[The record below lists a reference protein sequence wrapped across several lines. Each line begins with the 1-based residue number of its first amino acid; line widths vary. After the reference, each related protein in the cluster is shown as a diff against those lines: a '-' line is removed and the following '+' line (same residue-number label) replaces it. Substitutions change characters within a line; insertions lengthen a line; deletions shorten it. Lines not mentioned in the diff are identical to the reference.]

1 MSNKKQNAI
10 DIAAK
15 TEKLIK
21 LIDES
26 SKDIKGHEYGLILRS
41 MGNNGLGREQTL
53 SGVLLRYLNAQL
65 RLVNKLSTVGST
77 PKTMKGFA
85 KSAKKAKSIDALF
98 PYIWSYK
105 LQTIQETTEDSK
117 KRLLN
122 NMSKSIIKF
131 VCDAHKLDYQE
142 HKGVHFKKP
151 DMLKII
157 RIVSNRY
164 LELTEPNTT
173 KQLSPTGTIVWKK
186 VTVIKANAKTAA
198 AK

>member
-1 MSNKKQNAI
+1 MRHGRRG
-10 DIAAK
+10 AAWRGK
-15 TEKLIK
+15 VGFGTV
-21 LIDES
+21 S
-26 SKDIKGHEYGLILRS
+26 
-41 MGNNGLGREQTL
+41 LGAAWHGQVR
-53 SGVLLRYLNAQL
+53 QL
-65 RLVNKLSTVGST
+65 R
-77 PKTMKGFA
+77 
-85 KSAKKAKSIDALF
+85 
-98 PYIWSYK
+98 
-105 LQTIQETTEDSK
+105 
-117 KRLLN
+117 RLLN

-173 KQLSPTGTIVWKK
+173 KQLSPTGSIVWKK